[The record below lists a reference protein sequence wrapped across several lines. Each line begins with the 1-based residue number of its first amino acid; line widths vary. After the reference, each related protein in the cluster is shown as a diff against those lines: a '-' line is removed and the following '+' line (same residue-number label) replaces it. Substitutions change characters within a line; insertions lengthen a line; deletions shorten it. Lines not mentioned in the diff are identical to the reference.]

1 VIQLRIEYDP
11 HPIYDSGNYLEAD
24 EEIIKIAEKKMEKDA
39 KKDIGLMDMIRSGRT
54 ILKIKNSR

>member
-1 VIQLRIEYDP
+1 LIFRKTQLRIEYDP

-39 KKDIGLMDMIRSGRT
+39 KK
-54 ILKIKNSR
+54 ILD